1 MTLDDLREDI
11 SIEFARIDETL
22 AEIRLILRNE
32 RESVLT
38 RSDVTAGA
46 TYLAQCYSGIENV
59 LKRITKYCNLPLPSG
74 SFWHAELVGMFQAG
88 EDRDPR
94 LPELA
99 DASLFP
105 LLTTLRKFRHVVA
118 HGYAVT
124 FDREAVLGTLRLADG
139 AVERFKKNVLRFLGQ
154 TTGRV

>member
-1 MTLDDLREDI
+1 MTLDELREDI
-11 SIEFARIDETL
+11 TIEFARVEETL
-22 AEIRLILRNE
+22 AEIRLILKND
-32 RESVLT
+32 REGTLS

-59 LKRITKYCNLPLPSG
+59 LKRITKYAGVPLPSG

-88 EDRDPR
+88 EDRDTR

-124 FDREAVLGTLRLADG
+124 FDRETVLGTLRLADDTL
-139 AVERFKKNVLRFLGQ
+139 ERFKKNVLAFVGQ
-154 TTGRV
+154 AENHA